1 MRSHCA
7 SVLAI
12 LVAYALG
19 LTPNPSAAQEGC
31 EAVAPGNDLTRAL
44 TVGGMRI
51 TYITNPHF
59 LCAGG
64 VEIWADSAQA
74 FPDRGYSHLIGNVR
88 YQEYGREMRADDAR
102 YFTNEARLQAEGS
115 LVITDEEQGSS
126 IENGNLV
133 YLLRTDFRDIAEMT
147 VETGV
152 DGIRPI
158 AVLTPTQEDQPD
170 ARDDKYKV
178 VGDRIFLL
186 GANYFTASGDVR
198 IEQDSLSA
206 FADSAEYDPERSGL
220 VLEGAAR
227 VLSADYDLLGRTIT
241 LSAPGSPRN
250 LIHAQKEARL
260 TGGDVL
266 LTSAQIFLFIEN
278 DQLERLVATPIA
290 DDTSAVADSVDAER
304 PQATVEDFVL
314 TADSVEIR
322 APAQR
327 VERVFAAG
335 SARSVSQAADS
346 LTVDVLPDVARTD
359 WLEGDTV
366 IVNFTK
372 QDPIPSAPRM
382 VSETAE
388 LEVDDIIA
396 IGSARSLYR
405 LPPNDSLA
413 QPGIDP
419 PAVHYVVGSEIRIE
433 MRDRQVESMEVIGQ
447 TEGVHLEPLQRRP
460 PPDTLQTD
468 TTAIFD
474 TLTLSHPSGEP
485 APVHRV
491 PEIARR
497 PSTSPPRGPTGH
509 PVRNQLWS
517 HPWIR

>member
-1 MRSHCA
+1 M
-7 SVLAI
+7 
-12 LVAYALG
+12 
-19 LTPNPSAAQEGC
+19 
-31 EAVAPGNDLTRAL
+31 
-44 TVGGMRI
+44 
-51 TYITNPHF
+51 
-59 LCAGG
+59 
-64 VEIWADSAQA
+64 
-74 FPDRGYSHLIGNVR
+74 
-88 YQEYGREMRADDAR
+88 
-102 YFTNEARLQAEGS
+102 
-115 LVITDEEQGSS
+115 
-126 IENGNLV
+126 
-133 YLLRTDFRDIAEMT
+133 
-147 VETGV
+147 
-152 DGIRPI
+152 
-158 AVLTPTQEDQPD
+158 
-170 ARDDKYKV
+170 
-178 VGDRIFLL
+178 
-186 GANYFTASGDVR
+186 
-198 IEQDSLSA
+198 
-206 FADSAEYDPERSGL
+206 
-220 VLEGAAR
+220 
-227 VLSADYDLLGRTIT
+227 
-241 LSAPGSPRN
+241 
-250 LIHAQKEARL
+250 
-260 TGGDVL
+260 

-346 LTVDVLPDVARTD
+346 LTVDVLPDIARTD

-447 TEGVHLEPLQRRP
+447 TAGVHLDPLQRRP

-474 TLTLSHPSGEP
+474 TLTLSHLSGEP